1 MGVGPMKFSY
11 LAATNSPTIL
21 QQSAARIE
29 FMDWT
34 QYWFMF
40 PVAMCVATCAMLSG
54 IGGAAIFIPIFVII
68 FPLLGPEYPLATSAA
83 IGSALMT
90 EVFGFSSGFIGYYR
104 KRLIDFKSAIP
115 FICVSVPVAI
125 IGALLFSALQ
135 KQEVLLKG
143 AYAVL
148 MLVLCPVILRHTPPK
163 DMLSDSADND
173 AINAKE
179 EVREIT
185 GRDGQTYKFRK
196 PRQGATGKFFTSIG
210 SFLTGFLGVGVG
222 EVILPQLIKRNRVPV
237 AVAAATSVFT
247 VIVTIASASFTQISA
262 LIDAGGLSA
271 VPWNLVCYT
280 IPAVIIGGQI
290 GPLLQGRIAQRKL
303 EKAIAILFGIIG
315 LTMGWIVL
323 RTLV

>member
-1 MGVGPMKFSY
+1 
-11 LAATNSPTIL
+11 
-21 QQSAARIE
+21 
-29 FMDWT
+29 MDWT

-54 IGGAAIFIPIFVII
+54 IGGAALFIPIFVII

-104 KRLIDFKSAIP
+104 KRLIDFRSAVP
-115 FICVSVPVAI
+115 FICVSIPVAI
-125 IGALLFSALQ
+125 VGALLFGFLQ
-135 KQEVLLKG
+135 EQEVLLKG
-143 AYAVL
+143 AYALL
-148 MLVLCPVILRHTPPK
+148 MLILCPVILRHTPPRNVLA
-163 DMLSDSADND
+163 DAADND
-173 AINAKE
+173 AVNADAE
-179 EVREIT
+179 IREIT
-185 GRDGQTYKFRK
+185 GRDGTTYRFRK
-196 PRQGATGKFFTSIG
+196 PRQGIIGGFFTSIG

-222 EVILPQLIKRNRVPV
+222 EVILPQLVKRNHVPV
-237 AVAAATSVFT
+237 AVAAATSVLT
-247 VIVTIASASFTQISA
+247 VIVSIASASFTQIAA
-262 LIDAGGLSA
+262 LIEAGGLSA

-315 LTMGWIVL
+315 VSMAWIVIKS
-323 RTLV
+323 VA

>member
-1 MGVGPMKFSY
+1 
-11 LAATNSPTIL
+11 
-21 QQSAARIE
+21 
-29 FMDWT
+29 MDWT

-54 IGGAAIFIPIFVII
+54 IGGAALFIPIFVII

-104 KRLIDFKSAIP
+104 KRLIDFRSAVP
-115 FICVSVPVAI
+115 FICVSIPVAI
-125 IGALLFSALQ
+125 VGALLFGFLQ
-135 KQEVLLKG
+135 EQEVLLKG
-143 AYAVL
+143 AYALL
-148 MLVLCPVILRHTPPK
+148 MLILCPVILRHTPPRNVLA
-163 DMLSDSADND
+163 DAADND
-173 AINAKE
+173 AVNADAE
-179 EVREIT
+179 IREIT
-185 GRDGQTYKFRK
+185 GHDGTTYRFRK
-196 PRQGATGKFFTSIG
+196 PRQGIIGGFFTSIG

-222 EVILPQLIKRNRVPV
+222 EVILPQLVKRNHVPV
-237 AVAAATSVFT
+237 AVAAATSVLT
-247 VIVTIASASFTQISA
+247 VIVTIASASFTQIAA
-262 LIDAGGLSA
+262 LIEAGGLSA

-315 LTMGWIVL
+315 VSMAWIVIKS
-323 RTLV
+323 VA

>member
-1 MGVGPMKFSY
+1 
-11 LAATNSPTIL
+11 
-21 QQSAARIE
+21 
-29 FMDWT
+29 MDWT

-54 IGGAAIFIPIFVII
+54 IGGAALFIPIFVII

-104 KRLIDFKSAIP
+104 KRLIDFRSAVP
-115 FICVSVPVAI
+115 FICVSIPVAI
-125 IGALLFSALQ
+125 VGALLFGFLQ
-135 KQEVLLKG
+135 EQEVLLKG
-143 AYAVL
+143 AYALL
-148 MLVLCPVILRHTPPK
+148 MLILCPVILRHTPPRNVLA
-163 DMLSDSADND
+163 DAADND
-173 AINAKE
+173 AVNADAE
-179 EVREIT
+179 IREIT
-185 GRDGQTYKFRK
+185 GRDGTTYRFRK
-196 PRQGATGKFFTSIG
+196 PRQGIIGGFFTSIG

-222 EVILPQLIKRNRVPV
+222 EVILPQLVKRNHVPV
-237 AVAAATSVFT
+237 AVAAATSVLT
-247 VIVTIASASFTQISA
+247 VIVTIASASFTQIAA
-262 LIDAGGLSA
+262 LIEAGGLSA

-315 LTMGWIVL
+315 VSMAWIVI
-323 RTLV
+323 RSVA

>member
-1 MGVGPMKFSY
+1 
-11 LAATNSPTIL
+11 
-21 QQSAARIE
+21 
-29 FMDWT
+29 MDWT

-125 IGALLFSALQ
+125 IGALLFSVLQ

-173 AINAKE
+173 AINAKA

-185 GRDGQTYKFRK
+185 GLDGQTYKFRK